1 MEVGAGWKHQQLRYV
16 NITHKL
22 IWPQTSHLMLES
34 EKNTTK
40 VASKNT
46 KIQMEN
52 TKYCIKTLSADN
64 PLTAVLTSGA
74 HHELCACG
82 VPS

>member
-1 MEVGAGWKHQQLRYV
+1 MEVGAGWKHQQLLYV

-34 EKNTTK
+34 EKNTMK

-46 KIQMEN
+46 NGKYKILYQ
-52 TKYCIKTLSADN
+52 D
-64 PLTAVLTSGA
+64 LTS
-74 HHELCACG
+74 
-82 VPS
+82 S